1 MGVAGGEAASRLLA
15 ALRPSCDRLFAS
27 ELQKSMREAAASAPA
42 AIFEPPDDVLAS
54 IFWAR
59 GSIFERFSRF
69 LRPPRAFAC
78 RRGVERPKSTKHWQE
93 QRFWHFRATTPHVD
107 NDEKSSRSLFERC
120 LTPWTRSDFAPKR
133 PGSVLDGQLAP
144 KTANLGL
151 QDDPLG
157 AQGGE
162 LEASRRVSGTSWH
175 VPDALRGPAIDV
187 VTILRRF
194 SRLRASF
201 LRRVSGPGASIFDV
215 FATPLRLGSLSSSCV
230 AVK

>member
-1 MGVAGGEAASRLLA
+1 MGVAGGSASSGTA
-15 ALRPSCDRLFAS
+15 GCLRPSCDRLFAS

-42 AIFEPPDDVLAS
+42 AIFESPDGVLAS
-54 IFWAR
+54 IFRAR
-59 GSIFERFSRF
+59 GSIFERFSKL

-93 QRFWHFRATTPHVD
+93 RRFWHFGATTPHVE

-144 KTANLGL
+144 KTANLDL

-157 AQGGE
+157 AQDGE
-162 LEASRRVSGTSWH
+162 LEASRRVSGTSQR
-175 VPDALRGPAIDV
+175 VPENLRGAKINV
-187 VTILRRF
+187 GAILR
-194 SRLRASF
+194 
-201 LRRVSGPGASIFDV
+201 
-215 FATPLRLGSLSSSCV
+215 
-230 AVK
+230 